1 MKHLFHFNV
10 LSVANMPI
18 RNLQLF
24 RRKGDRNWQE
34 AEAGGHYTCKM
45 KEDRNGNVDQIIV
58 RQYAKVYVESNSK
71 ITFEEFEHGIHLGR
85 FFFND
90 FEVL

>member
-1 MKHLFHFNV
+1 
-10 LSVANMPI
+10 MPI

-24 RRKGDRNWQE
+24 RRKGDRNRQE

-71 ITFEEFEHGIHLGR
+71 KIFEEFEHGILQGDSSSATLKY
-85 FFFND
+85 FND
-90 FEVL
+90 KI

>member
-1 MKHLFHFNV
+1 MSGLWSNNCSKTKRYMKYLFHFNV

-45 KEDRNGNVDQIIV
+45 KEDRNGNAD
-58 RQYAKVYVESNSK
+58 
-71 ITFEEFEHGIHLGR
+71 
-85 FFFND
+85 
-90 FEVL
+90 

>member
-1 MKHLFHFNV
+1 MKYLFHFDV

-45 KEDRNGNVDQIIV
+45 KEDRNGNAD
-58 RQYAKVYVESNSK
+58 
-71 ITFEEFEHGIHLGR
+71 
-85 FFFND
+85 
-90 FEVL
+90 